1 MAGSRL
7 PQSKF
12 PYSAAE
18 QDTRSEQRILGDAQ
32 VGDVVTVV
40 AGASYKSI
48 HSLNIVSAGHKI

>member
-12 PYSAAE
+12 PYSAE